1 MPVIRIEQLGD
12 SRLDD
17 YRNVPDAELIRR
29 RGLFVGEGRLVT
41 RRLLAGGHR
50 VVSLLLNEPSF
61 KSLEDALGRM
71 LEDLPVFVC
80 STAELSGIV
89 GFNHHRGCLAL
100 AERPPDREPAEI
112 SARAGLLLLL
122 DGVTDADNVGSAF
135 RNAAAFGA
143 GGVLLSACCDPLYR
157 KALRTSMGS
166 VLQMPYARSRNWPR
180 DLERLKVEGFS
191 VVALTPAADA
201 IDIAAFARRE
211 PKAARIA
218 VLVGSEASGLAAGTL
233 ALADES
239 VRIPMAPGV
248 DSLNLAT
255 ASGIALHC
263 LTT

>member
-1 MPVIRIEQLGD
+1 MPVIRIEQLDD

-50 VVSLLLNEPSF
+50 VASLLLNEASF
-61 KSLEDALGRM
+61 KSLEGDLGHR
-71 LEDLPVFVC
+71 LEDFPVYVC

-112 SARAGLLLLL
+112 SARGSLLLVLE
-122 DGVTDADNVGSAF
+122 GVTDADNVGSAF

-143 GGVLLSACCDPLYR
+143 SGVLLSACCDPLYR

-166 VLQMPYARSRNWPR
+166 VLQMPYARSRNWPH
-180 DLERLKVEGFS
+180 DLERLKVEGFT

-201 IDIAAFARRE
+201 IDIAALARRE
-211 PKAARIA
+211 PKPPKIA
-218 VLVGSEASGLAAGTL
+218 VLVGSEASGLAAETL
-233 ALADES
+233 VLADER
-239 VRIPMAPGV
+239 VRIPIAPSV